1 MRDSRART
9 RRINTDRQ
17 WREER
22 LDRRKSVVER
32 KGVLQRAHEPRE
44 LGELRQTTINSR
56 GIVLRV
62 IERDFIR
69 AALTIE
75 NVLDINHQ
83 VLACPRYGSAPAS
96 E

>member
-9 RRINTDRQ
+9 RRINVDRQ

-75 NVLDINHQ
+75 NVLDINR
-83 VLACPRYGSAPAS
+83 ARIR